1 MANVRFDTLPAELI
15 AQIAISCNA
24 YSVLQLAATSHKIR
38 TASYDVLVFK
48 QIIERSQATHWQND
62 YLDIAAIERR
72 CGKDVA
78 AWAHYALADELTISH
93 KQEVQ
98 MNSVAVAATR
108 VAEALNQSKVWRTW
122 AAEARAAGYRGI
134 LMTWL
139 PELFLVRHPS
149 MNDVF
154 FWDELLD
161 SHSTAVNE
169 RYAFCLAL
177 SVLGS
182 KYSPQTV
189 IQLERKLTSPQHQMK
204 LVLGEQ
210 ICDYLWTLAWTI
222 IQIRNGIKNRQSIWP
237 FDDAARVPHI
247 SPPSISAMPLQPL
260 RDDYDLPLPFSGQ
273 FDHWL
278 EDQVKCMAAEE
289 YITTGHWQGY
299 YTYFGHFHLAA
310 SARQFDPPMKN
321 IQFTRDSLDGLELV
335 ASGAPDSLYVV
346 AEDCHDGIDSFTVKG
361 SMMKIDGDMRFKGTK
376 TYTHGR
382 NYWDWNLRMTPFGLV
397 GFWGRASSQGF
408 RRNGSMWLWKV
419 ED

>member
-108 VAEALNQSKVWRTW
+108 VAEALNRTRRWPDW
-122 AAEARAAGYRGI
+122 AAAARAEGHKGI

-149 MNDVF
+149 ILDDF
-154 FWDELLD
+154 FWNESLET
-161 SHSTAVNE
+161 SINE
-169 RYAFCLAL
+169 RRVFCLTI
-177 SVLGS
+177 SVLATKS
-182 KYSPQTV
+182 SPEA
-189 IQLERKLTSPQHQMK
+189 ILELERKLTSPQQQGR
-204 LVLGEQ
+204 LVQGEKMT
-210 ICDYLWTLAWTI
+210 DHLWTLVWTI
-222 IQIRNGIKNRQSIWP
+222 IQIRNGIKNRLSIWP

-247 SPPSISAMPLQPL
+247 SPPSISGSLLQPFGVN
-260 RDDYDLPLPFSGQ
+260 YELPLPFSGK
-273 FDHWL
+273 FDEWYQTHI
-278 EDQVKCMAAEE
+278 KSMAAEE

-335 ASGAPDSLYVV
+335 AGSAPNRLYLV

-361 SMMKIDGDMRFKGTK
+361 SMMKIDGDMRFRGTK

-382 NYWDWNLRMTPFGLV
+382 NYWDWDLRMTPFGLV
-397 GFWGRASSQGF
+397 GFWGRARAQGF